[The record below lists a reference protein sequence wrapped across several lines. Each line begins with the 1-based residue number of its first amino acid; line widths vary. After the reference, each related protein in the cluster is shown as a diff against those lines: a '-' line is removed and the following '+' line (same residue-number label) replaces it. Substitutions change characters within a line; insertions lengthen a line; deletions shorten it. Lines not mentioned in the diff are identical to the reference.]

1 MREKLQ
7 ENYGFLFE
15 DKLID
20 EIVECGK
27 LKVIKAGDI
36 IIDLGQKIEMMPIMI
51 SGVIKVM
58 REDDDG
64 DELVLYY
71 LERGDTCAMTMTC
84 CLGNTKS
91 EIRAIAE
98 IDSEIVVVPTNKMDD
113 WMVKYPSWRSYVF
126 ESYNSRLSEMLEAI
140 DSLAFM
146 NMDERL
152 SKYLSDKVKVL
163 GSTEI
168 ETSHQDIAYDLNSSR
183 VVISRLLKKMEK
195 DGKLKIKRN
204 RIEVMEF

>member
-15 DKLID
+15 DALMND
-20 EIVECGK
+20 IVECGK
-27 LKVIKAGDI
+27 LRTVKAGDI

-58 REDDDG
+58 REDEDG

-84 CLGNTKS
+84 CIGNAKS

-98 IDSEIVVVPTNKMDD
+98 TDSEIITVPTQKMDE
-113 WMVKYPSWRSYVF
+113 WTVKYPTWRSYVF

-140 DSLAFM
+140 DGLAFM

-163 GSTEI
+163 GKTEI

-204 RIEVMEF
+204 KIEVLDF

>member
-204 RIEVMEF
+204 RIEVLEF

>member
-1 MREKLQ
+1 MRKKLQ

-183 VVISRLLKKMEK
+183 VVVSRLLKKMEK

-204 RIEVMEF
+204 RIEVLEF